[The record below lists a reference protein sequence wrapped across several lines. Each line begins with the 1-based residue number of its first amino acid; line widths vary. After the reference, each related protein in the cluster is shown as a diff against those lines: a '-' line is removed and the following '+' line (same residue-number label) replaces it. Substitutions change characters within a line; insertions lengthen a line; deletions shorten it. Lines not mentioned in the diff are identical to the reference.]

1 MATLFNRTFSHLSI
15 YLHANFLIFVHSD
28 QEKNTQSLL
37 KKTIMDKDNL
47 FETNL
52 LGLQDN
58 MLNFALTLT
67 ADREAAKDLLQETT
81 LRVLDNKEKYYE
93 NVNFKGWVFTIMHNI
108 FVNNY
113 RKIVRSQT
121 IIDRTENLYHLNL
134 PQDSGFDTPD
144 GAYTIKEINKAIA
157 SFTDEYKVPFSMHVA
172 GYKYEEIAQHLGLPI
187 GTVKSRIF
195 FARKRL
201 QEMLKD
207 FRHYAE

>member
-1 MATLFNRTFSHLSI
+1 MKANDSFENR
-15 YLHANFLIFVHSD
+15 
-28 QEKNTQSLL
+28 
-37 KKTIMDKDNL
+37 
-47 FETNL
+47 L

-58 MLNFALTLT
+58 MSNFALTLT
-67 ADREAAKDLLQETT
+67 SNREEARDLMQETT

-93 NVNFKGWVFTIMHNI
+93 NINFKGWVFTIMHNI

-121 IIDRTENLYHLNL
+121 IIDKTENLYHLNL
-134 PQDSGFDTPD
+134 PQDSGFDTPE
-144 GAYTIKEINKAIA
+144 GAYTIKEINTAIN
-157 SFTDEYKVPFSMHVA
+157 SFTDEYKIPFSMHLA

-201 QEMLKD
+201 REMLKD
-207 FRHYAE
+207 FR

>member
-1 MATLFNRTFSHLSI
+1 M
-15 YLHANFLIFVHSD
+15 
-28 QEKNTQSLL
+28 QSNNSFEDRLL
-37 KKTIMDKDNL
+37 R
-47 FETNL
+47 
-52 LGLQDN
+52 LQDN

-67 ADREAAKDLLQETT
+67 ANREEAKDLLQETT

-93 NVNFKGWVFTIMHNI
+93 NINFKGWVFTIMHNI

-113 RKIVRSQT
+113 RKVVRSQT
-121 IIDRTENLYHLNL
+121 IIDKTENLYHLNL

-144 GAYTIKEINKAIA
+144 GAYTTKEINKAIA
-157 SFTDEYKVPFSMHVA
+157 SFTPEYKVPFSMHVS

-207 FRHYAE
+207 FRYYKE

>member
-1 MATLFNRTFSHLSI
+1 MKTKISFEKQLLS
-15 YLHANFLIFVHSD
+15 
-28 QEKNTQSLL
+28 
-37 KKTIMDKDNL
+37 
-47 FETNL
+47 
-52 LGLQDN
+52 LQDN
-58 MLNFALTLT
+58 MFNFALTLT
-67 ADREAAKDLLQETT
+67 ADREEAKDLLQETT
-81 LRVLDNKEKYYE
+81 LRVLDNREKYYE

-144 GAYTIKEINKAIA
+144 SAYTIKEINKAIN
-157 SFTDEYKVPFSMHVA
+157 SFTDEYKVPFSMHVS
-172 GYKYEEIAQHLGLPI
+172 GFKYEEIATHLKLPI

-201 QEMLKD
+201 QELLKD
-207 FRHYAE
+207 FRYYSE